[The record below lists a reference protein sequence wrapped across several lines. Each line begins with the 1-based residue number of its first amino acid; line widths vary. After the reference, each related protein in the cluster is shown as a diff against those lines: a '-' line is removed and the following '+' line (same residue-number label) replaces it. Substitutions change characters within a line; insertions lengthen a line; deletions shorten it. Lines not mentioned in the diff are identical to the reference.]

1 MEMIFIESNNNISY
15 ELLEEAKSM
24 EKTSDYKSLDYPI
37 AKIVNSL
44 TDDVIDINNKDL
56 EGNLE
61 PNTIYRINQ
70 DVYET
75 DDNGNVYKMNG
86 RLIENTTYEINGIT
100 YITDEYGRII
110 NWSCKSCYEPDN
122 ERDNNA
128 QIESGGEDR
137 EDGDDG
143 GHLVARIL
151 GGPPGEENIVPMR
164 DTINRGDYKK
174 SENAI
179 VEATKQDKTVEDKGE
194 VIYEGDSK
202 RPSKIER
209 TYDIDGEKTY
219 LKIDNIK
226 ESTELIRDLENDI
239 SSIDLENLN
248 DEINDMK
255 ADGEKVSVTSVM
267 KRYDANGNLL
277 SVCVGIRNE
286 TTGEKTY
293 KTFDA

>member
-37 AKIVNSL
+37 AKIINSF
-44 TDDVIDINNKDL
+44 TDDVVDINSKDL

-86 RLIENTTYEINGIT
+86 RLIENTTYEIKGIT
-100 YITDEYGRII
+100 YITDEYGRIVK
-110 NWSCKSCYEPDN
+110 WSCKSNYEPEN

-128 QIESGGEDR
+128 QIESGGDDR

-151 GGPPGEENIVPMR
+151 GGPSGEENIVPMR

-179 VEATKQDKTVEDKGE
+179 VEATKQGKTVEDKGE

-226 ESTELIRDLENDI
+226 ESTELIRDFENDI

-267 KRYDANGNLL
+267 KKYDANGNLL

>member
-1 MEMIFIESNNNISY
+1 MEIIFIESNNNISY

-37 AKIVNSL
+37 AKIVNSF
-44 TDDVIDINNKDL
+44 TDDVVDINREDL

-86 RLIENTTYEINGIT
+86 SLIENTTYEINGIT
-100 YITDEYGRII
+100 YITDEYGRIV
-110 NWSCKSCYEPDN
+110 NWSCKSNYEPDN

-137 EDGDDG
+137 QEGDDG

-151 GGPPGEENIVPMR
+151 GGPSGGENIVPMR

-174 SENAI
+174 SENDI
-179 VEATKQDKTVEDKGE
+179 VEAKKQDKDVEDQGK
-194 VIYEGDSK
+194 VIYEGESK

-209 TYDIDGEKTY
+209 TYTVDGEKTH

-226 ESTELIRDLENDI
+226 ESTELISDLKDDI
-239 SSIDLENLN
+239 SSLDLESLT
-248 DEINDMK
+248 EEVNDMK
-255 ADGEKVSVTSVM
+255 DDGHKVSVTSVM
-267 KRYDANGNLL
+267 KKYDVDGNLV
-277 SVCVGIRNE
+277 SVCVGIRDE
-286 TTGEKTY
+286 TTGEKSYRTIN
-293 KTFDA
+293 T

>member
-44 TDDVIDINNKDL
+44 IDDVIDINNKDL

-75 DDNGNVYKMNG
+75 DD
-86 RLIENTTYEINGIT
+86 
-100 YITDEYGRII
+100 TDEYGRIV

-174 SENAI
+174 SENTI
-179 VEATKQDKTVEDKGE
+179 VEATKQGKTVEDKGE

-226 ESTELIRDLENDI
+226 ESTELIRDLESDI